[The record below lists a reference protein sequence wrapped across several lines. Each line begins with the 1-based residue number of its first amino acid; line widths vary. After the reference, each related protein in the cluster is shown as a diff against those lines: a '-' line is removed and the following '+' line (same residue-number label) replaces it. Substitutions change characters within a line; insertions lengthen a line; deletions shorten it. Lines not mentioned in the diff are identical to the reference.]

1 MERKTFSSL
10 ASVFIKND
18 CSFLIPKKMW
28 VEVLKPIAPSG
39 LSQVGG
45 LGFNPPVFGQSTL
58 SQPGGILSIPTR
70 ILLAPPPGFSDL
82 ATALPFVYLIRIH
95 EIEVHRYLRT

>member
-10 ASVFIKND
+10 ASVFNKND

-39 LSQVGG
+39 LWQAG
-45 LGFNPPVFGQSTL
+45 
-58 SQPGGILSIPTR
+58 
-70 ILLAPPPGFSDL
+70 
-82 ATALPFVYLIRIH
+82 
-95 EIEVHRYLRT
+95 